1 MIKFFFIM
9 IFIFGFQQCT
19 TVGFHSETDRKKF
32 DFGPYAEIKVCTF
45 HEPGISREEIDSLF
59 SEWNSELEL
68 YSLKAVPSSVTEM
81 ERPGFYGTDILNH
94 LFKMKLAENC
104 DRILYLKGRTAGDML
119 FEILTLGIFYGI
131 GLKLEIQGAVETA
144 THTRGY
150 IKAKYI
156 SLLQLLFTSPESTLV
171 HEGYH
176 LLGCG
181 HQLFMEDCYSQIYRT
196 KKLKER
202 PETEKNFFPSYT
214 TKGNEFKSRK
224 SVNEYLGND

>member
-1 MIKFFFIM
+1 MVKYFLLIILLFRLES
-9 IFIFGFQQCT
+9 CT

-32 DFGPYAEIKVCTF
+32 DFGGQTEMKVCTYY
-45 HEPGISREEIDSLF
+45 EPGISREEIDSLF
-59 SEWNSELEL
+59 SEWNSELQL
-68 YSLKAVPSSVTEM
+68 YSIKAVPTSLTEM
-81 ERPGFYGTDILNH
+81 ERPGFYGSDILNH
-94 LFKMKLAENC
+94 LFRLKLSENC
-104 DRILYLKGRTAGDML
+104 DRLLYLKGRNASDIL
-119 FEILTLGIFYGI
+119 FEVFTLGLFAVIGI
-131 GLKLEIQGAVETA
+131 KLEIQGAVETA

-156 SLLQLLFTSPESTLV
+156 SLLQLMFTSPESTLV

-196 KKLKER
+196 KKLTEK

-214 TKGNEFKSRK
+214 TKGTEFKSRK
-224 SVNEYLGND
+224 SVNAYIGTD